1 MIRKRAA
8 ACAIV
13 VAGVLALSTTA
24 ALAGTNGAGTT
35 TMTQHARNVVL
46 FSNPT
51 QNPCTGAAGTIT
63 AVAAT
68 QVMHVTQQA
77 DGTFWFTQTAQG
89 TATFTPTNPSDAS
102 ASGHFTLWFGES
114 SNDKNDV
121 QHDTATFNLW
131 ASDGTHIVVK
141 MRDHLSTNAN
151 GVITAAFSVKSAT
164 CN

>member
-1 MIRKRAA
+1 VIRKRAA
-8 ACAIV
+8 ACAVV

-35 TMTQHARNVVL
+35 TMTQHARNVLL

-51 QNPCTGAAGTIT
+51 VNPCSGAAGTIS

-68 QVMHVTQQA
+68 EVMHVTQQA

-89 TATFTPTNPSDAS
+89 TVTFTPNDPSDAS
-102 ASGHFTLWFGES
+102 GSGHFTLWFGES

-121 QHDTATFNLW
+121 QHDTATFNIW
-131 ASDGTHIVVK
+131 TTDGMHVVVK
-141 MRDHLSTNAN
+141 MKDHLSTNAN
-151 GVITAAFSVKSAT
+151 GDVTSVFTTKSVS